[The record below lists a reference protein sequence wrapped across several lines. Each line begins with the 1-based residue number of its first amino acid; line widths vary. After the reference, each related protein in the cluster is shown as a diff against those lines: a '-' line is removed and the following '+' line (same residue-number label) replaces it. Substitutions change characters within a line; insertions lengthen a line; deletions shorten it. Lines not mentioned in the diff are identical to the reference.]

1 MLSDASVC
9 FVFTVSP
16 PLLSSRPETDAAPV
30 IDYVDDG
37 TSSFSVELPGKP
49 PFDHPDIAHSILSCL
64 H

>member
-30 IDYVDDG
+30 IDYVDDD
-37 TSSFSVELPGKP
+37 SSSLSTELLGKP
-49 PFDHPDIAHSILSCL
+49 PFDHPDIAHSFISCL